1 MDASQLQLLDQQL
14 AADDFCARLCLV
26 SSIVDHA
33 DVTSTNAD
41 DANANASLG
50 DEVSTYRLWPAL
62 KFDSHKELMKYVAN
76 TSIPSNSLRL
86 VQGILTIEYYH
97 QLKSRRRNLGAHDKG
112 KISHGVAYL
121 LGRQAKTSRIPP
133 VVLLSPNE
141 EGEIITDNRQVFDFY
156 HHFAELEGEGSHCG
170 SDEFQGA
177 FQLTLHRIENSSGGT
192 MDSGA
197 NADGKKVNTTV
208 TEGGLTRCNITS
220 ARKTISNVEYTPL
233 RTEIEQGKKISKKKQ
248 LAKELTKLGRKAA
261 APPKED
267 PEKESGSSNSLDE
280 VECGQLPVKTVEF
293 SQNGT
298 SGSVS
303 SPEKP
308 FSDEDSVNHSPIA
321 RSRKQRCSSAQER
334 EMPWVIMFNQMKA
347 DGWSFMQGAGLIEWF
362 YLHPTC
368 KGMKKTE
375 LLRTKVAG
383 VDYFTSEEDLM
394 RYARLNLGWTGSV
407 ESVADSPKDAEMA
420 DRVKKRARG
429 LNGQR
434 NKKQIEAKPAVAKK
448 KNPTKISKVA
458 NKQQVHTPK
467 RSADPN
473 SPESSRF
480 SSGSISH
487 RTRSHVSS
495 PTVSEL
501 EVDIGVQSAKRKKN
515 TNQKKLQFAPQND
528 FSNESSVESE
538 SASGRSTTSDSTGDG
553 SSSSDSNS
561 EDETYQIM
569 SGSSA
574 WRLLQDRFSFTYH
587 STKYCLPGKE
597 NRPGKDSTAE
607 EGLNYFS
614 SLDDLR
620 KHLCAYG
627 LPEVKKHLPEED
639 VRDLSR
645 WVRYANVMGLSD
657 GALINPK
664 DIGEPINFMKAWNM
678 LQKLGMK
685 YTNGYMY
692 PTSDPSKI
700 AKFERAQDFTVHLAR
715 FGIPHVDGIQPS
727 KVLSDGDRFK
737 LDLFIADADRDCL

>member
-1 MDASQLQLLDQQL
+1 MDASLLQILDQQL
-14 AADDFCARLCLV
+14 AADDFYARLCLV

-33 DVTSTNAD
+33 DGTSTNAD
-41 DANANASLG
+41 DANAASLE

-62 KFDSHKELMKYVAN
+62 KFDSHKELMKYVASA
-76 TSIPSNSLRL
+76 SIPSNSLGH
-86 VQGILTIEYYH
+86 VQGYLTMEYYR
-97 QLKSRRRNLGAHDKG
+97 QLKSRRRNNLGANHKG
-112 KISHGVAYL
+112 KISYGVAYL
-121 LGRQAKTSRIPP
+121 LGRQGKESKIPP

-141 EGEIITDNRQVFDFY
+141 EGEVITDNRQVFDFY
-156 HHFAELEGEGSHCG
+156 EHFSEMDQGEGSHCG
-170 SDEFQGA
+170 SDEFQVA

-197 NADGKKVNTTV
+197 NADGKKVNTAV

-233 RTEIEQGKKISKKKQ
+233 RTEIEQGKKINKKKQ
-248 LAKELTKLGRKAA
+248 PTKEPTKRERKAA
-261 APPKED
+261 APPRED
-267 PEKESGSSNSLDE
+267 PVLDE

-308 FSDEDSVNHSPIA
+308 FSDVDSVNHSPIA
-321 RSRKQRCSSAQER
+321 RSRKQRCSTAEER
-334 EMPWVIMFNQMKA
+334 EMPWVTMFSQMKA
-347 DGWSFMQGAGLIEWF
+347 DGWSFLQGAGLIEWF

-383 VDYFTSEEDLM
+383 VDYFTSEDDLM

-429 LNGQR
+429 LNVQR
-434 NKKQIEAKPAVAKK
+434 NKKQIEVKPAVAKK

-467 RSADPN
+467 RSADPD

-487 RTRSHVSS
+487 RTRSHASS

-501 EVDIGVQSAKRKKN
+501 EVDIGVQSAKRKKSA
-515 TNQKKLQFAPQND
+515 NQKKLQFATQND
-528 FSNESSVESE
+528 FSNESSVESD
-538 SASGRSTTSDSTGDG
+538 SVSGRSTPSDATGDS
-553 SSSSDSNS
+553 SSSSDSSTDSEQIS

-574 WRLLQDRFSFTYH
+574 WRLLQERFSFTYH
-587 STKYCLPGKE
+587 SSKYCLPGKE

-607 EGLNYFS
+607 DGLNYFS
-614 SLDDLR
+614 SLDNLR

-627 LPEVKKHLPEED
+627 LPEVKKHLTEED

-645 WVRYANVMGLSD
+645 WVRYANVLGLSD

-685 YTNGYMY
+685 YTNGYIY

-700 AKFERAQDFTVHLAR
+700 PLKFERPQDFTVHLAR

-727 KVLSDGDRFK
+727 KVLSEGDRFK